1 LALHVYEQVNAI
13 WLWQVS
19 AVAAS
24 VPLNPMAVNYG
35 I

>member
-1 LALHVYEQVNAI
+1 VNAF

-19 AVAAS
+19 AVPAS